1 MKKLLTGITAFALV
15 ITSAF
20 TSYALAFDA
29 GSGTT
34 ADSAVI
40 TEEDYARGESHS
52 YNGFLYYSCYGENDI
67 IGIGETKTIVLHGPP
82 DAVGVWS
89 SSNPSCISV
98 DANGNITGV
107 SKGSARITCNFEY
120 IDVKMYDYMTI
131 ECVEVKTGIY
141 KIHNSSE
148 NGYLTI
154 DRNNIN
160 SGVVPVGAPK
170 ITGNPSNTTGQMWRI
185 QYMGNQMYSIRPYL
199 MMDFCLRGE
208 GPALVDIKDYGT
220 AGLNNATNTLSEQA
234 QWWIEKSNTGNGYYL
249 SNSDMDLMVEDTIYL
264 QGNAAGVLSFAQNGQ
279 EWALEEVTDAPTG
292 INFYDTESG
301 KNDTESSYPLTVLM
315 DTSKTYRLSDLGLR
329 PTIYGLCD
337 LTELHS
343 FEWNGS
349 ATAFSIN
356 KYTGKITPITLGSD
370 MITCKATT
378 AWITV
383 NKAVIISIVPF
394 ESCDVIIQNSN
405 SKKSLDIQDITVSGS
420 AAIINTSDLD
430 DSQRWHLELL
440 RDGGYYI
447 TSVKTGRYLTAPN
460 TPMPEQSITVKDS
473 EPSTEGIWSFERIDT
488 GNPDEYRYK
497 LLPRHAAGHLS
508 LNANSTDEGASLVEG
523 NYNAEKSTWQIY
535 TVSDYSMYLRGY
547 EDGDTNMPPILSACQ
562 NSMKTNAGL
571 SGWGSTGATK
581 AEVMLNLTTTRMAFF
596 LTHGN
601 YAAVQL
607 NATENLTTSDLQ
619 SLGNSLFTNLKF
631 VFYGACSTGSGGASY
646 NQNLINVTG
655 SKGVDCVVGYRGSI
669 MVSECNAFYAPFVE
683 ELSNGSTVEEALAVG
698 HEVALENAA
707 ENGRTPSMK
716 LSTLCYY
723 GDLTV
728 KPCA

>member
-1 MKKLLTGITAFALV
+1 
-15 ITSAF
+15 
-20 TSYALAFDA
+20 
-29 GSGTT
+29 
-34 ADSAVI
+34 
-40 TEEDYARGESHS
+40 
-52 YNGFLYYSCYGENDI
+52 
-67 IGIGETKTIVLHGPP
+67 
-82 DAVGVWS
+82 
-89 SSNPSCISV
+89 
-98 DANGNITGV
+98 
-107 SKGSARITCNFEY
+107 
-120 IDVKMYDYMTI
+120 
-131 ECVEVKTGIY
+131 
-141 KIHNSSE
+141 
-148 NGYLTI
+148 
-154 DRNNIN
+154 
-160 SGVVPVGAPK
+160 
-170 ITGNPSNTTGQMWRI
+170 
-185 QYMGNQMYSIRPYL
+185 
-199 MMDFCLRGE
+199 
-208 GPALVDIKDYGT
+208 
-220 AGLNNATNTLSEQA
+220 
-234 QWWIEKSNTGNGYYL
+234 
-249 SNSDMDLMVEDTIYL
+249 MVEDTIYL

-405 SKKSLDIQDITVSGS
+405 SKKCLDIQDITVSGS